1 MKKQVLLKM
10 KYKEEK
16 TSKTRFLKVVKRKV
30 SIKKVLLFI
39 LICLVVIII
48 ISILSLFFIYKKNI
62 SSVSNDDTNIVF
74 EVDENNTFYSLSDE
88 LYSNNLIR
96 SEFFYKIY
104 LKLNKPKGLKKGV
117 YNLNKSMSVE
127 EIVGVLS
134 GDPDYSYGS
143 VSVTFKEGI
152 NMRKIASIIDE
163 NTDNSYDDVFNLLI
177 DEDYIDELINN
188 YWFLTDEIKSNDIYY
203 SLEGYLFPDT
213 YQIRS
218 DMTVSDIFKIMLDNM
233 ELKLTPYKDSIESSN
248 YSIHEI
254 ITLASMIQSEGNNID
269 DFRKMASVFITRLDR
284 GMKLQSC
291 ATAYYG
297 DKKDMGVDSFG
308 DSYLKNNSYNTYVI
322 ASLPAGPISVPGIDA
337 IDAVLNPSDTN
348 YLYFASDKN
357 MKVYFS
363 STYAEHEQTVAALK
377 KDGNWYGS

>member
-1 MKKQVLLKM
+1 MKF
-10 KYKEEK
+10 KEEK
-16 TSKTRFLKVVKRKV
+16 TSNTRFLKVVKRKV

-39 LICLVVIII
+39 LICFIFIIVASVLTLLI
-48 ISILSLFFIYKKNI
+48 VYKKNI
-62 SSVSNDDTNIVF
+62 SSVSKDDTNIVF
-74 EVDENNTFYSLSDE
+74 EVGENNTFYSLSDD

-104 LKLNKPKGLKKGV
+104 LKLNKPTGLKKGV

-127 EIVGVLS
+127 EIIGVLS
-134 GDPDYSYGS
+134 GDPDYNYGS
-143 VSVTFKEGI
+143 ISVTFKEGI
-152 NMRKIASIIDE
+152 NMRKVASIIEE
-163 NTDNSYDDVFNLLI
+163 NTNNTYEDVFNLLN
-177 DEDYIDELINN
+177 DDNYMDELINK
-188 YWFLTDEIKSNDIYY
+188 YWFLTDEIKNSDVYY
-203 SLEGYLFPDT
+203 PLEGYLFPDT
-213 YQIRS
+213 YQIKS
-218 DMTVSDIFKIMLDNM
+218 DMKVQDIFTIMLDNM
-233 ELKLTPYKDSIESSN
+233 ELKLRPYKESIKASRF
-248 YSIHEI
+248 SIHEI
-254 ITLASMIQSEGNNID
+254 ITLASMIQSEGNNIE
-269 DFRKMASVFITRLDR
+269 DFRKMASVFITRLDK

-322 ASLPAGPISVPGIDA
+322 PSLPAGPISAPGEDA

-363 STYAEHEQTVAALK
+363 STYSEHEQTVAALK
-377 KDGNWYGS
+377 RDGNWYGS